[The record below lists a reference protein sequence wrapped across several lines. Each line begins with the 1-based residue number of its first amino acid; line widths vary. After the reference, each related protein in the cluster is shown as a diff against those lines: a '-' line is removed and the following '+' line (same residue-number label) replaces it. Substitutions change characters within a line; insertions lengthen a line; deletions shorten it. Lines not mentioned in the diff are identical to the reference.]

1 MAIVLWNVWQQGL
14 LLTSHCF
21 AKCQC
26 CSYLWFSCV
35 LNLKVDFWHWQLT
48 RTNMHCIY
56 SIVSTACSSSLATC
70 SVLHEVISPLNTNSS
85 VASTVNWKSGILFH
99 LRDWRVKLSNCRLTK
114 WRQWT
119 YIVKRQLE
127 IFFTDKWWLYLFSR
141 YSVHWKNFS
150 MRGHRK
156 YTWF

>member
-1 MAIVLWNVWQQGL
+1 MLSVSVAVTYDFRVCWIWR
-14 LLTSHCF
+14 LTSDTDSLPEPACTASTVF
-21 AKCQC
+21 
-26 CSYLWFSCV
+26 
-35 LNLKVDFWHWQLT
+35 
-48 RTNMHCIY
+48 
-56 SIVSTACSSSLATC
+56 VSTACSSSLATC

-85 VASTVNWKSGILFH
+85 VASTVNRKSGILFH

-156 YTWF
+156 YTWFY